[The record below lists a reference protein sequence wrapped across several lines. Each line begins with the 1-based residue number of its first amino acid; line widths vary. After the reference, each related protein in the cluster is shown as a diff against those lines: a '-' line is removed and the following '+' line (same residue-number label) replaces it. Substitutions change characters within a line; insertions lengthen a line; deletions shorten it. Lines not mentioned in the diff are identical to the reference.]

1 VQVTPSNGR
10 KIQVGGGDPV
20 PGHHL
25 LLELDG
31 RDLRR
36 SLERSVSMPG
46 DQYLRSTFAAKQAN
60 STNSRR
66 W

>member
-1 VQVTPSNGR
+1 VRRR
-10 KIQVGGGDPV
+10 KSDGPH
-20 PGHHL
+20 PPFNM
-25 LLELDG
+25 LELDG

-36 SLERSVSMPG
+36 SLERSVSIPG